1 MKGTTME
8 LVTVKVTEETRRILK
23 IIAAMTGEKMHEV
36 AERLVKAE
44 EKQLATSKHIN
55 RSSE

>member
-1 MKGTTME
+1 ME